1 MTVRPA
7 SPAERALV
15 RAAARFV
22 AARGLAGQPLLIAL
36 ALISRNFLGISLRS
50 ALAAYVFNRLLV
62 AEKEPRSLPYRAQNG
77 NGAAA

>member
-1 MTVRPA
+1 
-7 SPAERALV
+7 
-15 RAAARFV
+15 
-22 AARGLAGQPLLIAL
+22 LLIAL